1 MNEPA
6 ASENPPNIFGLS
18 ADRKGYESAGSGK
31 ERGKE
36 EGALDELVKRAKEGD
51 RNAFGELYRV
61 HHSQIS
67 RVARFSLGSGAE
79 DAVAET
85 FCRAWASLPR
95 YRETSVPFVAWL
107 YGIARH
113 VIADEIRRRIRDEKR
128 GSHSD
133 EMHEDP
139 VVADRLDL
147 VAALRKLPD
156 EQRKIIE
163 MKYLLGMKNPEVAQA
178 LGKSI
183 GAVNAG
189 QWRALN
195 TLKKRLER

>member
-1 MNEPA
+1 MNGPA
-6 ASENPPNIFGLS
+6 LSKNPANIFGLS
-18 ADRKGYESAGSGK
+18 ADRKRYESAGGSK
-31 ERGKE
+31 EVGKE
-36 EGALDELVKRAKEGD
+36 EGALGELVKRAKEGD
-51 RNAFGELYRV
+51 RNAFGELYRI

-85 FCRAWASLPR
+85 FYRAWGSLPR
-95 YRETSVPFVAWL
+95 YRKTSVPFVAWL

-113 VIADEIRRRIRDEKR
+113 VIADEIRRRIRDEQR
-128 GSHSD
+128 GYRSD
-133 EMHEDP
+133 EMHEDG

-147 VAALRKLPD
+147 DAALRKLPD

-163 MKYLLGMKNPEVAQA
+163 MKYLLGMKNPEVARA

-195 TLKKRLER
+195 TLRKRLER

>member
-1 MNEPA
+1 MNGPA
-6 ASENPPNIFGLS
+6 LSRNPPNIFGLS
-18 ADRKGYESAGSGK
+18 ADRERYESASG
-31 ERGKE
+31 GKE
-36 EGALDELVKRAKEGD
+36 EAALDELVKKAKEGD
-51 RNAFGELYRV
+51 RNAFGELYRI
-61 HHSQIS
+61 HYAQIS
-67 RVARFSLGSGAE
+67 RVARFSLVSFGSGAE

-95 YRETSVPFVAWL
+95 YRKTSVPFVAWL
-107 YGIARH
+107 YGIARN

-128 GSHSD
+128 GYRSD
-133 EMHEDP
+133 EAYEDG
-139 VVADRLDL
+139 VAADRLDL

-163 MKYLLGMKNPEVAQA
+163 MKYLLGMKNPEVARA

-195 TLKKRLER
+195 TLRKSLER